1 MFLSST
7 DRGYYDFSRSYLT
20 AFFLFAIIQAGGE
33 IMSSDLNKV
42 VKSSEEYLTRV
53 RELDARIAG
62 LYRRFQ
68 VLAIV
73 TGVATW
79 AIVGGIFYAIY

>member
-1 MFLSST
+1 
-7 DRGYYDFSRSYLT
+7 
-20 AFFLFAIIQAGGE
+20 
-33 IMSSDLNKV
+33 MSSDLNKV